1 MTVLK
6 VSGVKIK
13 KIISGCNL
21 LNLNLKWSNVRKQF
35 NLPMSTSRTMKIARN
50 TDISFTFHTRG

>member
-1 MTVLK
+1 M
-6 VSGVKIK
+6 SGVKIK

-50 TDISFTFHTRG
+50 TDFSFTFHTRG